1 MARGHHPKIATV
13 LKNQLIAAWR
23 NLVRN
28 RTYTT
33 INVLGLS
40 LSVGIATVLF
50 MIVRFEKSFD
60 TWHAKAPRLYQVLGK
75 DRFDGLNS
83 HIPQGA
89 IYTLNNKIPGVEQAV
104 NVMEYEPY
112 GIRVNNENL
121 AMKKTYFAGPELFNM
136 IDAQWI
142 AGSPEASLSQP
153 FQVVLDEPTAIRFF
167 KSAQQA
173 MGQTIR
179 YENNMDMKVSGIIKA
194 MPANTQFTMPMI
206 LSYASLLRFMDWY
219 KDNTYFGG
227 GDSFFQGFVLLKPG
241 AHATD
246 VLKALNT
253 EAAQHK
259 DAAIVDYQL
268 VRLSDQHFNADPE
281 IDFFNYAIPHW
292 LLYTLVSIG
301 IFLLL
306 IASINFINMAT
317 VQAMQ
322 RNKATGVRKIL
333 GSSRWQLMA
342 QFLLETGL
350 LVVAALCGGALIA
363 YILLPFTGELLHTQV
378 ADAPNWNGSTLLFLL
393 GIGLFLTLL
402 SGIYP
407 AILLSG
413 FKPVQLLRS
422 RLFTAPAGGFSLRRL
437 LVVTQFTIALILVI
451 CTLIGVKQLNHFY
464 HKELGFD
471 KASVLKVM
479 LPNSRDEAGRRALR
493 YELENRPAITNITF
507 GLTTPSGTTNWWWA
521 NVKHHGLKDG
531 EQQFR
536 QQFVDTNYFSF
547 FKIPLLTGRTFTAA
561 DSSASIVLINE
572 KAGRDMGFAD
582 PNKALGQVIDLGNE
596 QYTVAGI
603 VKDYQSQSLRF
614 GGTPHVFIY
623 NRRYQTAIFRV
634 HPQQQEAALQLVSA
648 AFKKVYP
655 DYYMDYAF
663 LDEDLRTFYSDESK
677 LARFLSLFS
686 IVGILIGC
694 LGVYGLVAYVC
705 MRKTK
710 EIGIRKVLGAGF
722 MHIMGLLNIEF
733 IWLIGIAFVIAAPV
747 AGFIMHRFLQDY
759 TNRIPM
765 PWWIFVLSGVGAL
778 AIMLITISF
787 QAVRASMANP
797 VKSLK
802 NE

>member
-1 MARGHHPKIATV
+1 MF
-13 LKNQLIAAWR
+13 KNQLIAAWR
-23 NLVRN
+23 TLTRN

-60 TWHAKAPRLYQVLGK
+60 TWHAKAPQLYQLLGK

-89 IYTLNNKIPGVEQAV
+89 IYALNNKIPGVEQAV

-121 AMKKTYFAGPELFNM
+121 AMKKTYFAGPELFHM

-167 KSAQQA
+167 KSTQQA
-173 MGQTIR
+173 MGQIIR
-179 YENNMDMKVSGIIKA
+179 YENNMDMKVSGIIKK
-194 MPANTQFTMPMI
+194 MPSNTQFTMPMI

-227 GDSFFQGFVLLKPG
+227 GDSYFQGFVLLKPG
-241 AHATD
+241 ARPSD
-246 VLKALNT
+246 IVKALNA

-259 DAAIVDYQL
+259 HAAIIDYQL
-268 VRLSDQHFNADPE
+268 VNLADHHFNPNPE
-281 IDFFNYAIPHW
+281 IDFLNYAIPYW
-292 LLYTLVSIG
+292 LLNTLVGIG
-301 IFLLL
+301 AFLLL

-333 GSSRWQLMA
+333 GSSRWQLMG

-350 LVVAALCGGALIA
+350 LVVAALGGGALIA
-363 YILLPFTGELLHTQV
+363 YILLPFTSELLHTQV
-378 ADAPNWNGSTLLFLL
+378 ADANNWNGSTVVFLL
-393 GIGLFLTLL
+393 LIGLALTLL

-413 FKPVQLLRS
+413 FKPIQLLRS
-422 RLFTAPAGGFSLRRL
+422 RFFTARAGGFSLRRM
-437 LVVTQFTIALILVI
+437 LVVTQFTIALVLVI

-479 LPNSRDEAGRRALR
+479 LPNSQDERGRRVLR
-493 YELENRPAITNITF
+493 SELENQPAITNITF
-507 GLTTPSGTTNWWWA
+507 GLTTPSGTGNWWWA

-536 QQFVDTNYFSF
+536 QQFIDTNYFSF
-547 FKIPLLTGRTFTAA
+547 FRIPLLTGRSFTAA
-561 DSSASIVLINE
+561 DSTAPVVLVNE
-572 KAGRDMGFAD
+572 TAVRQMGFTQ
-582 PNKALGQVIDLGNE
+582 PMEALGQVIALGNE

-614 GGTPHVFIY
+614 GSTPHVFIY
-623 NRRYQTAIFRV
+623 NRRYQTAMFRI
-634 HPQQQEAALQLVSA
+634 HPQQQEAALKLVSA

-655 DYYMDYAF
+655 DYYMDYTF
-663 LDEDLRTFYSDESK
+663 LDDELRTFYSDESK
-677 LARFLSLFS
+677 LAHFLSLFS

-722 MHIMGLLNIEF
+722 LHIMALLNVEF
-733 IWLIGIAFVIAAPV
+733 LWLIGLAFVIAAPV
-747 AGFIMHRFLQDY
+747 AGLIMHRFLQEY
-759 TNRIPM
+759 TNRIALPG
-765 PWWIFVLSGVGAL
+765 WIFLLTGAG
-778 AIMLITISF
+778 AVVITLITISF
-787 QAVRASMANP
+787 QAVRASLANP
-797 VKSLK
+797 VKSLRS
-802 NE
+802 E